1 MGAHHAIAPKAQDT
15 PHFPPMQEPLLV
27 DERGNAWLPHPF
39 APGMRILA
47 PLCEGLAVAWT
58 PASMTHVV
66 LTLWGGNPD
75 NPSDES
81 IGALLRQPGLKR
93 LIADLQSID
102 RQIDSQMDGA

>member
-1 MGAHHAIAPKAQDT
+1 MGTHHAIASEAQDT

-39 APGMRILA
+39 APGKRIPA
-47 PLCEGLAVAWT
+47 PLCEGMAIAWT
-58 PASMTHVV
+58 PARPTHVV
-66 LTLWGGNPD
+66 LSLWGGHPE

-81 IGALLRQPGLKR
+81 IGALLSRSGLKR

-102 RQIDSQMDGA
+102 QQMDGA